1 MKQKRAKQWMNLC
14 AKQSLNPSNSLLFLT
29 KWKRNKKREEKL
41 NTISP
46 LLLALSERE
55 KLPPNKYEG
64 KVSKVRKYGWVGGV
78 FQIHGQNDECTA
90 SSSCPTISIESNM
103 MEIEL

>member
-1 MKQKRAKQWMNLC
+1 MD
-14 AKQSLNPSNSLLFLT
+14 QSLLQTVAAPQQPVSLLFLT

-64 KVSKVRKYGWVGGV
+64 KVSKVRKYGWVGFSKFMV
-78 FQIHGQNDECTA
+78 KTTNALLPVLALRYQ
-90 SSSCPTISIESNM
+90 
-103 MEIEL
+103 